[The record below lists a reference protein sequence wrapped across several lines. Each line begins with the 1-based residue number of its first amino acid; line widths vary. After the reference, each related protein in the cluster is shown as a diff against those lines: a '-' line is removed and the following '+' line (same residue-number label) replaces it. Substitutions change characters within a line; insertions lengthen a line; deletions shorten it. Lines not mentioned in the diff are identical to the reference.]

1 MVARMVDYVDQLVG
15 ERIGIALAIALA
27 ILVDVTQLFA

>member
-15 ERIGIALAIALA
+15 ERIGIALAL
-27 ILVDVTQLFA
+27 LVDVTQLFA